1 MTTQG
6 TLKAC
11 PDSMVVGVKE
21 GQPVQCGGEEEVAPD
36 LPARVVGVE
45 KGLPVQIVGAKE
57 SNLVQGIVSRSC
69 GGRPNLQGI
78 LTGKKGPI

>member
-11 PDSMVVGVKE
+11 PDSMVVGEKE

-45 KGLPVQIVGAKE
+45 KGLPVQVMG
-57 SNLVQGIVSRSC
+57 
-69 GGRPNLQGI
+69 
-78 LTGKKGPI
+78 